1 MPDTMI
7 VRLKLMGVLKAK
19 TPKDGQLELADGA
32 TIEDVLRSL
41 DVPVE
46 SVQVFTVNGS
56 LERDR
61 GRRLSDG
68 DELSVLPPAVGG

>member
-1 MPDTMI
+1 MI
-7 VRLKLMGVLKAK
+7 VRLKLIGVLKAK
-19 TPKDGQLELADGA
+19 TPHDGQLEIAAGA
-32 TIEDVLRSL
+32 TIEDVLRAV

-61 GRRLSDG
+61 GRVLSDG
-68 DELSVLPPAVGG
+68 DDLSVLPPAGGG

>member
-1 MPDTMI
+1 MK
-7 VRLKLMGVLKAK
+7 VRLKLMGVLKTK
-19 TPKDGQLELADGA
+19 TPEDGQLELEDGA
-32 TIEDVLRSL
+32 TIEDVLRAL

-61 GRRLSDG
+61 SRVLSDG

>member
-1 MPDTMI
+1 MI

-19 TPKDGQLELADGA
+19 TPEDEQLDIADGA
-32 TIEDVLRSL
+32 TIEDVLRAL
-41 DVPVE
+41 GVPVE

-61 GRRLSDG
+61 NRVLSDG
-68 DELSVLPPAVGG
+68 DDLSVLPPAVGG

>member
-1 MPDTMI
+1 MPARII
-7 VRLKLMGVLKAK
+7 VRLKLMGVLKSK
-19 TPKDGQLELADGA
+19 TPPDGQLEIEDGA
-32 TIEDVLRSL
+32 TIEDVLRVV

-61 GRRLSDG
+61 GRVLSDG
-68 DELSVLPPAVGG
+68 DDLSVLPPAGGG

>member
-1 MPDTMI
+1 MI

-19 TPKDGQLELADGA
+19 TPEDGQLDLEDGA
-32 TIEDVLRSL
+32 TIEDVLHAL

-46 SVQVFTVNGS
+46 SVQIFTVNGS

-61 GRRLSDG
+61 GRVLSDG

>member
-1 MPDTMI
+1 M

-19 TPKDGQLELADGA
+19 TPNNGQLEIADGA
-32 TIEDVLRSL
+32 TIEDVLRAV

-61 GRRLSDG
+61 GRVLSDG
-68 DELSVLPPAVGG
+68 DDLSVLPPAGGG

>member
-1 MPDTMI
+1 MI
-7 VRLKLMGVLKAK
+7 VSVKLMGVLKAK
-19 TPKDGQLELADGA
+19 TPSDGQLELEDGA
-32 TIEDVLRSL
+32 TIEDVLQML

-61 GRRLSDG
+61 ARVLVAG
-68 DELSVLPPAVGG
+68 DDLSVLPPAGGG

>member
-1 MPDTMI
+1 MI

-19 TPKDGQLELADGA
+19 TPDDGQLELEDGA
-32 TIEDVLRSL
+32 TIEDVLRAL
-41 DVPVE
+41 EVPVE

-56 LERDR
+56 LERNR
-61 GRRLSDG
+61 GRLLSDG

>member
-1 MPDTMI
+1 MPTKMI
-7 VRLKLMGVLKAK
+7 VQIKLMGVLKAK
-19 TPKDGQLELADGA
+19 TPAGEQLELDDGA
-32 TIEDVLRSL
+32 SIEDVLRVL

-61 GRRLSDG
+61 SRHLSDG
-68 DELSVLPPAVGG
+68 DALSILPPAGGG

>member
-1 MPDTMI
+1 MI

-19 TPKDGQLELADGA
+19 TPQHGQLEIEDKA
-32 TIEDVLRSL
+32 TIEDVLRAL

-61 GRRLSDG
+61 SRVLSDG
-68 DELSVLPPAVGG
+68 DEVSVLPPAGGG

>member
-1 MPDTMI
+1 MPTKMM

-19 TPKDGQLELADGA
+19 TPNNGQLEIADGA
-32 TIEDVLRSL
+32 TIEDVLRAV

-61 GRRLSDG
+61 GRVLSDG
-68 DELSVLPPAVGG
+68 DDLSVLPPAGGG

>member
-1 MPDTMI
+1 MI
-7 VRLKLMGVLKAK
+7 VQIKLMGVLKAK
-19 TPKDGQLELADGA
+19 TPQEGQLDLEDGA
-32 TIEDVLRSL
+32 TIEDVLL
-41 DVPVE
+41 ALEVPVE

-61 GRRLSDG
+61 SRELSDG

>member
-1 MPDTMI
+1 MI
-7 VRLKLMGVLKAK
+7 VSVKLMGVLKAK
-19 TPKDGQLELADGA
+19 TPSDGQLELEDGA
-32 TIEDVLRSL
+32 TIEDVLHML

-61 GRRLSDG
+61 ARVLVAG
-68 DELSVLPPAVGG
+68 DDLSVLPPAGGG